1 MEIHILADGTNY
13 KLDSLG
19 IKVLCIN
26 GLLDIDNKVQINQS
40 HNINYSIIKIGDGN
54 MNIMIEKGQY
64 IVLFTARVSCSND
77 INDSRGVI
85 TIRSN
90 YQQVYSASAWLA
102 YDNYTNSHN
111 IVLSVYGYF
120 NLPTEANL
128 YIETRPYLY
137 HASQY
142 SIIIIKI
149 G

>member
-1 MEIHILADGTNY
+1 M
-13 KLDSLG
+13 G

-26 GLLDIDNKVQINQS
+26 GLLDIDSKVDINQS
-40 HNINYSIIKIGDGN
+40 HNINYSIIKIGDGS

-64 IVLFTARVSCSND
+64 IVLFAARVSCPND

-85 TIRSN
+85 AISSN
-90 YQQVYSASAWLA
+90 YQQVYSNSAWLT
-102 YDNYTNSHN
+102 YDNYTNNHN
-111 IVLSVYGYF
+111 IILSVYGYF
-120 NLPTEANL
+120 NLPTEAYL
-128 YIETRPYLY
+128 YLETRPYLY